1 MFVKTGTHILKVYK
15 RKDGSKYYVKEGK
28 RINVRMNQK
37 IYSARPCKHAEATRS
52 RKTKTCRVPKRT
64 MKKY

>member
-15 RKDGSKYYVKEGK
+15 RMDGSKYYVKEGK
-28 RINVRMNQK
+28 RINVRTNQK
-37 IYSARPCKHAEATRS
+37 LYNIRPCRNTEEARS
-52 RKTKTCRVPKRT
+52 RTTKKCRVPKRT